1 MALFMSHLKPGCAK
15 KFVAAMTTVVS
26 SPTAQQLL
34 EEYGV
39 VEDMPDDE
47 GFSRILNFINDVLFF
62 APVLSFAQGWA
73 GNAYVY
79 YFNEENPWDGPW
91 RGRASHILDLAYLF
105 QNYREFLTPA
115 QQSVGTAFAEDIF
128 KFCHGVAP
136 WPAVAGIP
144 DGFVARTY
152 GPSRGQA
159 VGQVEQPYGGGS
171 LRRPIPFDYA
181 DKVSLDEL
189 ARVVDVF
196 KTTP

>member
-47 GFSRILNFINDVLFF
+47 GFSQILNFINDVLFF
-62 APVLSFAQGWA
+62 APVLSFARGWA

-144 DGFVARTY
+144 DGFAARTY
-152 GPSRGQA
+152 GPSRGQP

-171 LRRPIPFDYA
+171 LRRPIPFDYT
-181 DKVSLDEL
+181 DKVTLDEL

-196 KTTP
+196 RTTP